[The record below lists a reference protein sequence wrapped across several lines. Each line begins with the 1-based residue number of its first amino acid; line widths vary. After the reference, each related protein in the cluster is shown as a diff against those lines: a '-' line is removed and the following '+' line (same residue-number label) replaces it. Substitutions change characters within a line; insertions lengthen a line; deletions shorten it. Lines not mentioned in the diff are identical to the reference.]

1 MCNLNLNLNPLFYRI
16 TGLQLLYIDDDGV
29 KIMLD
34 KELLEGLR
42 QQTTLESQ
50 HLSSSVT
57 LLLTSLNRANPDF
70 YTYRSVIKRFNLP
83 ENERFDIFTHADL
96 NFVETMGN
104 HLYVPSF
111 YLKDLLLISS
121 VYSLN
126 LNQSPSNP
134 LLQPTL
140 ERTAAIHT
148 TIALLNNLF
157 LSANDK
163 INFNW

>member
-1 MCNLNLNLNPLFYRI
+1 MFRWSLLNL
-16 TGLQLLYIDDDGV
+16 
-29 KIMLD
+29 
-34 KELLEGLR
+34 
-42 QQTTLESQ
+42 
-50 HLSSSVT
+50 
-57 LLLTSLNRANPDF
+57 PDF
-70 YTYRSVIKRFNLP
+70 YIYRCIIKRYNLP

-104 HLYVPSF
+104 HF
-111 YLKDLLLISS
+111 
-121 VYSLN
+121 
-126 LNQSPSNP
+126 PSNP

-163 INFNW
+163 INFSWIEIETLLTQSTKWDGVGFQAGHIVDVLRT